1 MSCLLCDSWAHCP
14 TNPKTLHP
22 RPKKVVE
29 EVDVEI
35 ALLTGF
41 TWGNMEDSIQYLCKD
56 HYDMVFEMKSKLKV
70 K

>member
-29 EVDVEI
+29 DVDVEI

-41 TWGNMEDSIQYLCKD
+41 ALGFGNRSWDDLCLD
-56 HYDMVFEMKSKLKV
+56 HQDMVAQMTAKLGGL
-70 K
+70 